1 MPLKLVL
8 RGIIIVSHSISSYK
22 QNKKQSL
29 FVFLICRFP
38 LFLKDLFF
46 QTIYLVETILLE
58 MDKCT

>member
-8 RGIIIVSHSISSYK
+8 RGIIIVSHSISSYE

-46 QTIYLVETILLE
+46 PDYLFGRNNINRNG
-58 MDKCT
+58 